1 MPEKCKLK
9 YLQIC
14 QNEDLVYEIIDK
26 WNIFLNKK
34 ILFSKEEKLEELDK
48 IRNKD
53 FKLYQ
58 SMKEDI
64 EGGLY

>member
-9 YLQIC
+9 YLRIC
-14 QNEDLVYEIIDK
+14 ENEDLVYEIIDK
-26 WNIFLNKK
+26 WNVFLNKK
-34 ILFSKEEKLEELDK
+34 VFFSKEEKIEELEQ

-64 EGGLY
+64 DVGLY

>member
-9 YLQIC
+9 YLEISE
-14 QNEDLVYEIIDK
+14 NEDLVYEIIDK
-26 WNIFLNKK
+26 WNVLLNKK
-34 ILFSKEEKLEELDK
+34 VLLSKEEKIRELEQIK
-48 IRNKD
+48 NKD

-64 EGGLY
+64 YAGLY

>member
-1 MPEKCKLK
+1 MPENCKLK
-9 YLQIC
+9 YLRIC
-14 QNEDLVYEIIDK
+14 ENEDLVYEIIDK
-26 WNIFLNKK
+26 WNVLLNQKV
-34 ILFSKEEKLEELDK
+34 IFSKEEKLEELEQ

-64 EGGLY
+64 DAGSY

>member
-1 MPEKCKLK
+1 MPEECKLK
-9 YLQIC
+9 YLKIC
-14 QNEDLVYEIIDK
+14 ENEDLVYEIIDK
-26 WNIFLNKK
+26 WNDFLNKK
-34 ILFSKEEKLEELDK
+34 ILFSKEEKIKELEQ

-64 EGGLY
+64 DGGLY